1 MFFER
6 SVGLFTLFLIGL
18 LALAACGGGDS
29 DKAAEH
35 YVKGTVYTIAE
46 PWGNAIK
53 EFDES
58 IRLDPK
64 AAIAYGD
71 QGGFGKAIEDYTAA
85 LRLDASNADAYYSRG
100 YSRYHLGDTNW
111 PYPGFATPSYLSPT
125 TSRFTGIGD

>member
-35 YVKGTVYTIAE
+35 YVKGTVYTTAG
-46 PWGNAIK
+46 PWENAIK

-64 AAIAYGD
+64 AADATTTVAPFTQSLTSSKKPSAITT
-71 QGGFGKAIEDYTAA
+71 KASGLNLTSQMAITAGP
-85 LRLDASNADAYYSRG
+85 LRMV
-100 YSRYHLGDTNW
+100 T
-111 PYPGFATPSYLSPT
+111 
-125 TSRFTGIGD
+125 